1 MVVAKLRLGKL
12 HSQNNRSDQLGV
24 KLQNIIRAGSTMSSG
39 FLCLFGSV
47 HQYCEN
53 NRHAKHG
60 SED

>member
-12 HSQNNRSDQLGV
+12 HSQNNRSDQVGV
-24 KLQNIIRAGSTMSSG
+24 KLQNIIKAGSTMSSG
-39 FLCLFGSV
+39 FFLFGSV